1 VILYPAIDIL
11 GAKAVRLVRGDFEQ
25 QTVYEDDPF
34 RAAAAWVEAGARW
47 LHVVDLDGARS
58 GKPASLEHL
67 HQIATKLDVPV
78 QYGGGLRTADAIG
91 EAIEAGAARVVLG
104 TAAFTRPELLERALA
119 DNGPERIVVSVDTRA
134 GRVATAGWTETTE
147 LSASDVVER
156 LTAAGVANF
165 VYTDVDRDGL
175 LEGPD
180 LEGVAALASR
190 VRGNLLYSGG
200 VGALADLEALASLAA
215 PSLTGVIVGKALYE
229 RRFSV
234 GEGQAALDAA
244 AALQR

>member
-1 VILYPAIDIL
+1 MILYPAIDIL

-25 QTVYEDDPF
+25 RTVYEEEPF
-34 RAAAAWVEAGARW
+34 RAAATWVEAGARW

-58 GKPASLEHL
+58 GRPESIEHL
-67 HQIATKLDVPV
+67 RQIASKLGVPV
-78 QYGGGLRTADAIG
+78 QYGGGLRSGDAID

-104 TAAFTRPELLERALA
+104 TAAFTDPDLLERALA
-119 DNGPERIVVSVDTRA
+119 DHGERVVVSVDTR
-134 GRVATAGWTETTE
+134 GGHVATAGWTETTE
-147 LSASDVVER
+147 LAAADVVAR
-156 LTAAGVANF
+156 LGAGGVRNF

-180 LEGVAALASR
+180 LDGVAALSSA
-190 VRGNLLYSGG
+190 VRGHLIYSGG
-200 VGALADLEALASLAA
+200 ISAIADLEALAALQA